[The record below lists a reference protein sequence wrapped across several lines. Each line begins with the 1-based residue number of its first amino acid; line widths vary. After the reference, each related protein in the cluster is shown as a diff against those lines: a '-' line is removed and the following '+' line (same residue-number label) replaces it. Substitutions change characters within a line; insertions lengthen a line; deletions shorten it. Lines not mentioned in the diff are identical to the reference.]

1 MPVSERMLQK
11 PKHVK
16 MNGVSVFESGDWS
29 DDAVRSGSNTGFSDP
44 ENDDDSRK
52 KGSQS
57 YKKYD
62 PVNAVMDKIDAE
74 LSSMKSYNGS
84 VQSTR
89 GDKSQSLN
97 QNGNTGNPKEKSERY
112 RKVLEPPSSGM
123 DMSRSPHIIGTAEIY
138 SDAAGATDEERQN
151 APSDLDSLTAQQLDE
166 KFKEIMMKK
175 RGNYLDNL
183 RASYPQ
189 SDTDTIRTEDFEKK
203 FKSAM
208 VYNSDDSSTMV
219 LSDDDRLDDSLDE
232 SLPPF
237 PSCVVDPPLNTGARL
252 PDVSEETEATTKPRL
267 SLQTKTLAALHPAV
281 PVVPQME
288 RSGRSRK
295 RRTPY
300 TSDAESV
307 RTEEFELRF
316 QDLIVPPH
324 SQQSGQDTGQ
334 ESEPVDPL
342 HRKVR
347 EILRV
352 SAPYKSKSRN
362 GYHRN
367 KAYENAKS
375 EERPVTKKAQP
386 DGKEARLSREEL
398 AQESER
404 IQREMDDRKSKGP
417 PIRREEKSPT
427 RTAMNLSTS
436 AINRSPSYEELR
448 SQLPP
453 GCPTSI
459 TGRFSPSPQE
469 RGATSS
475 SPSPARQRT
484 GEEEGR
490 PMELDG
496 LPSSPR
502 DFIRR
507 PSSPVERS
515 RKYSD
520 VQNPSTALRSFSP
533 DRMADIRMDSPTMTS
548 SPREK
553 KTRASDRGEPVNLEQ
568 HREPERSRQLV
579 RPKSRKPIDRY
590 DDQDSDFGEA
600 MDNSLYDRPNTSQT
614 FNPITS
620 SPIDRGRTRSRRSD
634 AYEKSE
640 QPMSRSLSERPSYSR
655 SLFQNE
661 RSQTSPERP
670 RSSHEGPNDS
680 LGRISPILNGRG
692 SPRAT
697 EEKLSVSFQDY
708 PPPAQEE
715 GRKSP
720 SYLDLAYNKERPS
733 FRSEW
738 IAQGLP
744 SRQPDNENEPKS
756 FKRALH
762 DVRTAEKQL
771 KEIKAL
777 TEDARTQLMLTE
789 FKRDNKQWDYERMSE
804 DLNRRKRELKSYE
817 DQLRSRTGDILQMDQ
832 SRLDDKTLALIQE
845 NESLKHRLRQADG
858 VELERDELVRQLEM
872 AKEDLFN
879 EQKQARHKTEE
890 LKDEIENLSC
900 QLEEMKG
907 PFPMMDPRRIK
918 ELEDALTKVEHDKT
932 NLIRDKA
939 ELYEELQKMSQSSK
953 PQYRPL
959 SGKAE
964 ELRAHLDKVCVELAD
979 AKEKNGKVEET
990 NDRLREQIGELKR
1003 QLEREKT
1010 LKDGLLDDHKHTL
1023 QTLRKEMDTAMVQM
1037 RENMFLEK
1045 QKAIESMREDLDK
1058 GRSKTEERLQRAVID
1073 HQKILKQKEEEV
1085 TSLIDV
1091 VGKLE
1096 KDRSLLER
1104 RIKDETEQ
1112 KVQEALKQEKMK
1124 LEKDREFLMIREK
1137 EQNESRQT
1145 LKDLANELEQE
1156 RQHKG
1161 TLIER
1166 ISQLNRDLEEQRQ
1179 MTKQAAHDR
1188 MVAVARA
1195 KDQLKHE
1202 MLQEMDRVREKL
1214 KQEHKQE
1221 IARLQDTIR
1230 RQEEELCN
1238 LRAERKLYVRPELEN
1253 SLDRVERTIVNE
1265 INEECRRNSGIL
1277 GNNPRKVNL
1286 KNFQVENG
1294 GYTPNGRSR
1303 TPTTAA
1309 LIQPTE
1315 HKEANLR
1322 ACNQDLRNHVSELKQ
1337 ELELQKSALMRVE
1350 REKDDIVQKVK
1361 QEIEVEKNKE
1371 LDKMKQSLIKEQEQ
1385 KLQQQEQSYNEKY
1398 KKCLVVI
1405 KQREEDLQTVQN
1417 QYDKWRETTD
1427 SMMSR
1432 MEHTILNSRQYNNK
1446 LGSSP
1451 HYEYSPRG
1459 EVQNHEISRL
1469 EREIRRLA
1477 ENQKQ
1482 MIQQNAS
1489 TVEGEIKNEKMINQL
1504 KAKVALLQDENS
1516 ALKSSKFN
1524 SYSVPD
1530 LSNPSLYRTP
1540 LSLPQP
1546 SHREKLAHFL
1556 EQRSK
1561 EGLMDSETVA
1571 QHQRMNRNMMS
1582 QKMMEM
1588 TRLQNSLTDQAKDLI
1603 YLGRSYGNLD
1613 RYYHPREAWYSV
1625 HDNNHY

>member
-123 DMSRSPHIIGTAEIY
+123 DISRSPHIIGTAEIY

-208 VYNSDDSSTMV
+208 VYNS
-219 LSDDDRLDDSLDE
+219 
-232 SLPPF
+232 
-237 PSCVVDPPLNTGARL
+237 GARL

-316 QDLIVPPH
+316 
-324 SQQSGQDTGQ
+324 QSGQDTGQ

-789 FKRDNKQWDYERMSE
+789 FKRDNKQRDYERMSE

-1309 LIQPTE
+1309 L
-1315 HKEANLR
+1315 ANLR

-1371 LDKMKQSLIKEQEQ
+1371 LDKMKQSLIKQMPALE
-1385 KLQQQEQSYNEKY
+1385 YNGYNVHKPN
-1398 KKCLVVI
+1398 
-1405 KQREEDLQTVQN
+1405 N
-1417 QYDKWRETTD
+1417 Q
-1427 SMMSR
+1427 M
-1432 MEHTILNSRQYNNK
+1432 QYNNK
-1446 LGSSP
+1446 LGSTP

-1561 EGLMDSETVA
+1561 EGLMESETVA

-1603 YLGRSYGNLD
+1603 HLSKSYQQLTKRPASPMKDLNTT
-1613 RYYHPREAWYSV
+1613 H
-1625 HDNNHY
+1625 

>member
-208 VYNSDDSSTMV
+208 VYNS
-219 LSDDDRLDDSLDE
+219 
-232 SLPPF
+232 
-237 PSCVVDPPLNTGARL
+237 GARL

-281 PVVPQME
+281 PVVPQTE

-352 SAPYKSKSRN
+352 SAPYNLQMYRDLNKSKSRN

-789 FKRDNKQWDYERMSE
+789 FKRDNKQRDYERMSE

-990 NDRLREQIGELKR
+990 NNRLREQIGELKR

-1073 HQKILKQKEEEV
+1073 HQKILKYIEQKEEEV

-1315 HKEANLR
+1315 RKEANLR

-1371 LDKMKQSLIKEQEQ
+1371 LDKMKQSLIKQMPALE
-1385 KLQQQEQSYNEKY
+1385 YNGYNVHKPN
-1398 KKCLVVI
+1398 
-1405 KQREEDLQTVQN
+1405 N
-1417 QYDKWRETTD
+1417 Q
-1427 SMMSR
+1427 M
-1432 MEHTILNSRQYNNK
+1432 QYNTK

>member
-1 MPVSERMLQK
+1 
-11 PKHVK
+11 

-208 VYNSDDSSTMV
+208 VYNS
-219 LSDDDRLDDSLDE
+219 
-232 SLPPF
+232 
-237 PSCVVDPPLNTGARL
+237 GARL

-281 PVVPQME
+281 PVVPQTE

-316 QDLIVPPH
+316 
-324 SQQSGQDTGQ
+324 QSGQDTGQ

-744 SRQPDNENEPKS
+744 SRPDNENEPKS

-789 FKRDNKQWDYERMSE
+789 FKRDNKQRDYERMSE

-1309 LIQPTE
+1309 L
-1315 HKEANLR
+1315 ANLR

-1371 LDKMKQSLIKEQEQ
+1371 LDKMKQSLIKQMPALE
-1385 KLQQQEQSYNEKY
+1385 YNGYNVHKPN
-1398 KKCLVVI
+1398 
-1405 KQREEDLQTVQN
+1405 N
-1417 QYDKWRETTD
+1417 Q
-1427 SMMSR
+1427 M
-1432 MEHTILNSRQYNNK
+1432 QYNNK

-1603 YLGRSYGNLD
+1603 HLSKSYQQLTKRPASPMKDLNTT
-1613 RYYHPREAWYSV
+1613 H
-1625 HDNNHY
+1625 